1 MDMEHFK
8 NCEAREWIARYRKRQ
23 LEDGKGEALT
33 WWHKTLADIAKRRG
47 QEAADELRQRMNR
60 FANETRRKN

>member
-23 LEDGKGEALT
+23 LEDGKGEALA
-33 WWHKTLADIAKRRG
+33 WWQKTLMEIAKRRG
-47 QEAADELRQRMNR
+47 QAAADELRLRMNR
-60 FANETRRKN
+60 LTNETRRKN

>member
-8 NCEAREWIARYRKRQ
+8 NCEAREWITRYRKRQ
-23 LEDGKGEALT
+23 LEDGKGEALA

-47 QEAADELRQRMNR
+47 QEAADELRTRMNR
-60 FANETRRKN
+60 LTNEARRKN